1 MLCAGKGRGMTP
13 SLDSDARNIAVGL
26 ERLPPRQG
34 ELHPRPSPCQSPAR
48 PRTHTC
54 LLASQASSQCERYLQ
69 TKLSATR
76 MARALLVVRPHT
88 PDDHIPSH
96 SSFQNR
102 LRVTHPPIPARAL
115 PESRLTFF
123 YTRVGRPTT
132 ALCSWKGRA
141 CMARRPHFHFP
152 RPVPSTPGPSG
163 PGTVAKLRFGPVG
176 RPRWAVI
183 SLPCGPRTDR
193 HFVRRVVACG
203 PFSLRPCIV
212 GRDCTVDPSSG
223 VHCGGA
229 GGAGPVECGLVI
241 SDARPPRW
249 CSFGISPAPR
259 VTSVS

>member
-1 MLCAGKGRGMTP
+1 MRA
-13 SLDSDARNIAVGL
+13 
-26 ERLPPRQG
+26 LPPNQAQCDANGVRAFG
-34 ELHPRPSPCQSPAR
+34 GTPTHP
-48 PRTHTC
+48 
-54 LLASQASSQCERYLQ
+54 
-69 TKLSATR
+69 
-76 MARALLVVRPHT
+76 
-88 PDDHIPSH
+88 HIPSH

-183 SLPCGPRTDR
+183 SFPCGPRTDR

-203 PFSLRPCIV
+203 PFSLRPWIV

-229 GGAGPVECGLVI
+229 GGAGPVECGQ
-241 SDARPPRW
+241 
-249 CSFGISPAPR
+249 
-259 VTSVS
+259 VSYK

>member
-1 MLCAGKGRGMTP
+1 MFACFSGIISMRA
-13 SLDSDARNIAVGL
+13 
-26 ERLPPRQG
+26 LPPNQAQCDANG
-34 ELHPRPSPCQSPAR
+34 AR
-48 PRTHTC
+48 AFGGTPTHT
-54 LLASQASSQCERYLQ
+54 A
-69 TKLSATR
+69 
-76 MARALLVVRPHT
+76 
-88 PDDHIPSH
+88 DDHIPSH

-183 SLPCGPRTDR
+183 SLPCGPRTDILCAVLWLVDR
-193 HFVRRVVACG
+193 FRSARASLVVTVPSTRVVG
-203 PFSLRPCIV
+203 SIV
-212 GRDCTVDPSSG
+212 VVLGGRDRSS
-223 VHCGGA
+223 A
-229 GGAGPVECGLVI
+229 G
-241 SDARPPRW
+241 
-249 CSFGISPAPR
+249 
-259 VTSVS
+259 